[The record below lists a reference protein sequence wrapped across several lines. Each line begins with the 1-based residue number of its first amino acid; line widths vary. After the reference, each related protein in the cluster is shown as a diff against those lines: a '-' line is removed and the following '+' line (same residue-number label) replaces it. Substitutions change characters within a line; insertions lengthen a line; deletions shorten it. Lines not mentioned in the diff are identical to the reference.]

1 MSATVQ
7 PVRGLNADG
16 SIDVNVTTGG
26 GGATAAN
33 QLLEIADLDTLVASR
48 GFFLPTNDYASLAQA
63 ALTDTWTFKLGGSG
77 GTTVATVTITYT
89 DSSKA
94 TISTVAKT

>member
-16 SIDVNVTTGG
+16 SIDVNLSASGG
-26 GGATAAN
+26 TATAAN
-33 QLLEIADLDTLVASR
+33 QLLEIADLDTLVSSR
-48 GFFLPTNDYASLAQA
+48 GFFLPTNDYAALVQA
-63 ALTDTWTFKLGGSG
+63 ALTDTWTFKSGGSG